1 MGKPAAAVKTTRVVA
16 NPTFE
21 VTVNVVLPLGANRH
35 SIERVWLPE
44 VLRLLRRE
52 PDLVDVT
59 YVIEFGYRQM
69 VDFSFSTD
77 AVSGFDAAVH
87 ASQIVKDV
95 FGVAP
100 RLRRYGDFPCTPA
113 IRGVVAERRP

>member
-16 NPTFE
+16 NPTFD

-44 VLRLLRRE
+44 VLRLLRRVLTWSMS
-52 PDLVDVT
+52 PTSSSSATARWWTSRSPPMLSVGLT
-59 YVIEFGYRQM
+59 
-69 VDFSFSTD
+69 
-77 AVSGFDAAVH
+77 
-87 ASQIVKDV
+87 
-95 FGVAP
+95 P
-100 RLRRYGDFPCTPA
+100 PCTPPRLSRTCSVSRRAYAATGTSPRTSA